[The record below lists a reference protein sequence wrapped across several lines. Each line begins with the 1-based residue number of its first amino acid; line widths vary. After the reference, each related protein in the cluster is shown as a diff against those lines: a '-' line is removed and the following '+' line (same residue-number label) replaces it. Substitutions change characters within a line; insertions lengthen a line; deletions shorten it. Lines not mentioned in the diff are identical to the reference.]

1 MFLSVFPVPCFHI
14 ASRVSCALFSYN
26 VTCFCVFNP
35 ELLKATAYW
44 DSTHKTVLL
53 KQGVLDPQGDAYGY
67 YNDTLTSTGW
77 GVLEVRAGYGQ
88 TAEPD
93 DVTMFLAGY
102 LEGFL
107 TAP

>member
-1 MFLSVFPVPCFHI
+1 MFFSSVYCIDHKYLCV
-14 ASRVSCALFSYN
+14 CA
-26 VTCFCVFNP
+26 VG
-35 ELLKATAYW
+35 LLKASAYW
-44 DSTHKTVLL
+44 DSTHKAVVL
-53 KQGVLDPQGDAYGY
+53 KQGVLDPQSDAYGY
-67 YNDTLTSTGW
+67 HNDTLSSSGW

-93 DVTMFLAGY
+93 DVTLYLAGY